1 MKRLLTVLFACFIP
15 TIALANDITGAGA
28 TFPYPVYSKWA
39 DEYLKQTKIRINY
52 QSIGSGAG
60 IKQIQAK
67 TLTFGATDMPL
78 SQAEL
83 DKHGLV
89 QFPLVIGAVVLGK
102 NIDANL
108 TLTPALVAEIYL
120 GNIKNWNDAR
130 IKELNPT
137 ANLPNL
143 PISVISRSDGSGTT
157 YLFTKFL
164 SESNSVWK
172 DKIGFNTAVR
182 WPAGF
187 GAKGNEGVANYI
199 KQVKGSIGFVEFIY
213 AKSTNLSIIDFAV
226 NGNIVKPTKE
236 SFQNNTWPITAPT
249 YILMHKVP
257 VDKTRSD
264 GALKFFEWVLSNGDS
279 IADSLDYIP
288 LSSSEKDNTR
298 NIWKSIQ

>member
-1 MKRLLTVLFACFIP
+1 MKKLLTLLAVCLFPSIS
-15 TIALANDITGAGA
+15 LANDITGAGA

-67 TLTFGATDMPL
+67 TLVFGATDMPL

-89 QFPLVIGAVVLGK
+89 QFPLVIGAVVIGK
-102 NIDANL
+102 NLDSNL
-108 TLTPALVAEIYL
+108 ILTPSLVAEIYL
-120 GNIKNWNDAR
+120 GNIKNWNDPR

-164 SESNSVWK
+164 SESNTVWK
-172 DKIGFNTAVR
+172 DKIGFNTAVK
-182 WPAGF
+182 WPTGF

-199 KQVKGSIGFVEFIY
+199 KQVKGSIGYVEFIY
-213 AKSTNLSIIDFAV
+213 AKSTNLGVFDFSV
-226 NGNIVKPTKE
+226 NGTVIKPTKE
-236 SFQNNTWPITAPT
+236 TFQNNTWPITAPT

-257 VDKTRSD
+257 IDKSRSD
-264 GALKFFEWVLSNGDS
+264 GAIKFFEWILSNGDS

-288 LSSSEKDNTR
+288 LSTEEKDKVR
-298 NIWKSIQ
+298 NILKTIQ

>member
-1 MKRLLTVLFACFIP
+1 MKKLLTLLAVCLFPSIS
-15 TIALANDITGAGA
+15 LANDITGAGA

-67 TLTFGATDMPL
+67 TLVFGATDMPL

-89 QFPLVIGAVVLGK
+89 QFPLVIGAVVIGK
-102 NIDANL
+102 NLDSNL
-108 TLTPALVAEIYL
+108 ILTPSLVAEIYL
-120 GNIKNWNDAR
+120 GNIKNWDDPR

-164 SESNSVWK
+164 SESNTVWK
-172 DKIGFNTAVR
+172 DKIGFNTAVK
-182 WPAGF
+182 WPTGF

-199 KQVKGSIGFVEFIY
+199 KQVKGSIGYVEFIY
-213 AKSTNLSIIDFAV
+213 AKSTNLGVFDFSV
-226 NGNIVKPTKE
+226 NGTVIKPTKE
-236 SFQNNTWPITAPT
+236 TFQNNTWPITAPT

-257 VDKTRSD
+257 IDKSRSD
-264 GALKFFEWVLSNGDS
+264 GAIKFFEWILSNGDS

-288 LSSSEKDNTR
+288 LSTEEKDKVR
-298 NIWKSIQ
+298 NILKTIQ

>member
-1 MKRLLTVLFACFIP
+1 MKKLLTLLAVCLFPSIS
-15 TIALANDITGAGA
+15 LANDITGAGA

-67 TLTFGATDMPL
+67 TLVFGATDMPL

-89 QFPLVIGAVVLGK
+89 QFPLVIGAVVIGK
-102 NIDANL
+102 NLDSNL
-108 TLTPALVAEIYL
+108 ILTPSLVAEIYL
-120 GNIKNWNDAR
+120 GNIKNWNDPK

-164 SESNSVWK
+164 SESNTVWK
-172 DKIGFNTAVR
+172 DKIGFNTAVK
-182 WPAGF
+182 WPTGF

-199 KQVKGSIGFVEFIY
+199 KQVKGSIGYVEFIY
-213 AKSTNLSIIDFAV
+213 AKSTNLGVFDFSV
-226 NGNIVKPTKE
+226 NGTVIKPTKE
-236 SFQNNTWPITAPT
+236 TFQNNTWPITAPT

-257 VDKTRSD
+257 VDKARSD
-264 GALKFFEWVLSNGDS
+264 GAIKFFEWILSNGDS

-288 LSSSEKDNTR
+288 LSTEEKDKVR
-298 NIWKSIQ
+298 NILKTIQ

>member
-1 MKRLLTVLFACFIP
+1 MKKLLTLLAVCLFPSIS
-15 TIALANDITGAGA
+15 LANDITGAGA

-67 TLTFGATDMPL
+67 TLVFGATDMPL

-89 QFPLVIGAVVLGK
+89 QFPLVIGAVVIGK
-102 NIDANL
+102 NLDSNL
-108 TLTPALVAEIYL
+108 ILTPSLVAEIYL
-120 GNIKNWNDAR
+120 GNIKNWNDPR

-164 SESNSVWK
+164 SESNTVWK
-172 DKIGFNTAVR
+172 DKIGFNTAVK
-182 WPAGF
+182 WPTGF

-199 KQVKGSIGFVEFIY
+199 KQVKGSIGYVEFIY
-213 AKSTNLSIIDFAV
+213 AKSTNLGVFDFSV
-226 NGNIVKPTKE
+226 NGTVIKPTKE
-236 SFQNNTWPITAPT
+236 TFQNNTWPITAPT

-257 VDKTRSD
+257 IDKSRSD
-264 GALKFFEWVLSNGDS
+264 GAIKFFEWILSNGDS

-288 LSSSEKDNTR
+288 LSTEEKDKVR
-298 NIWKSIQ
+298 NIIKTIQ